1 MRFTKLKPADETL
14 NGNEPGALRVREPLI
29 VLVLVLVV
37 VLVLDSALIARQH
50 RERS

>member
-14 NGNEPGALRVREPLI
+14 NGNEPSALRGREHSI
-29 VLVLVLVV
+29 VLVV
-37 VLVLDSALIARQH
+37 VLVLDSALIARKH

>member
-14 NGNEPGALRVREPLI
+14 NGNEPGALRGRVPLI
-29 VLVLVLVV
+29 VLVLVV
-37 VLVLDSALIARQH
+37 VLDSALIARQH

>member
-14 NGNEPGALRVREPLI
+14 NGNEPSALRGREHSI
-29 VLVLVLVV
+29 VLVLVV
-37 VLVLDSALIARQH
+37 VLVLDSALIARKH

>member
-14 NGNEPGALRVREPLI
+14 NGNEPGALRGREPLI
-29 VLVLVLVV
+29 VLVLVV
-37 VLVLDSALIARQH
+37 VLDSALIARQH